1 MSTAVTAAEANRY
14 FSRLLRD
21 AQDGRSC
28 VITSH
33 GRPVARL
40 VPVTSADIAREAAR
54 DALLGRLRSQKA
66 TRSIGQ
72 WTRDELYEDA

>member
-1 MSTAVTAAEANRY
+1 MITAAEANRY
-14 FSRLLRD
+14 FSKLLRE
-21 AQDGRSC
+21 AQDGRSS

-40 VPVTSADIAREAAR
+40 VPIAPADIARDAAR
-54 DALLGRLRSQKA
+54 DALLGRLRSQAA
-66 TRSIGQ
+66 TRPIGR